1 MSGTVMVNELKVHT
15 GQWQADERHLDS
27 LRRVTSEI
35 IDVGFYSRNPDTMV
49 AERVPYNADSVRRGR
64 SHLGVR
70 LRDPTT
76 REEATIYVGGL
87 ENVEELL
94 GDFGVSPIEPSPAV
108 GRQVNA
114 YRDSLTLYG
123 IWVPRQV

>member
-1 MSGTVMVNELKVHT
+1 MVNELKVHT
-15 GQWQADERHLDS
+15 GQWPSDERQLDS

-35 IDVGFYSRNPDTMV
+35 VDIGFYRRNPDTMV
-49 AERVPYNADSVRRGR
+49 AERVPYNADSIRRSI
-64 SHLGVR
+64 SHLGAT

-76 REEATIYVGGL
+76 REEATIYVSGL

-94 GDFGVSPIEPSPAV
+94 GDLGVSPVEPFPAV

-123 IWVPRQV
+123 VWVPRQV